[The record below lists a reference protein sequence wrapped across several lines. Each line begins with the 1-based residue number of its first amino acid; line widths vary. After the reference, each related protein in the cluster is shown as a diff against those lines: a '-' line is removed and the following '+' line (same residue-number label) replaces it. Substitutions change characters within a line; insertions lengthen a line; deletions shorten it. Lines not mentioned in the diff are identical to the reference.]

1 MPGPRDL
8 TLCSATLLH
17 AGFRELVEA
26 AAAGGFQGI
35 SLWPQ
40 DWRRALA
47 EGLRPPDMRSLLADH
62 GLVVT
67 DLDPLLTW
75 LPAEAGGVD
84 PGRAPDAQ
92 ESDFYAIAE
101 ALGART
107 LNAMQ
112 GFGSEIDRDRA
123 AEAFAGLCERA
134 AEHGL
139 RVSLEFLPWSGIP
152 DLATAVDILERAGRP
167 DAGVTLDTWH
177 FFRGPT
183 TFAQLRS
190 LPGARV
196 GSVQMSDAPAEPTSS
211 LLTETMDARLLPGE
225 GAAPLVDL
233 IRTLDAIGSRAPI
246 GVEVISKALRELPPA
261 EAGRRCG
268 ASARAILAAA
278 RDSASP
284 EPVR

>member
-1 MPGPRDL
+1 MPGPGDL
-8 TLCSATLLH
+8 ILCSASLLH

-26 AAAGGFQGI
+26 AAAGGFRGI
-35 SLWPQ
+35 SLWPK

-47 EGLRPPDMRSLLADH
+47 EGLDPADMQALLADH

-84 PGRAPDAQ
+84 PTRHADAQ
-92 ESDFYAIAE
+92 ESDFYVIAE

-107 LNAMQ
+107 LNVMQ

-123 AEAFAGLCERA
+123 AEALAGLCERA

-152 DLATAVDILERAGRP
+152 DLTTALDILDRAGRP
-167 DAGVTLDTWH
+167 DAGVTVDTWH
-177 FFRGPT
+177 CFRGPT
-183 TFAQLRS
+183 TLAQLRS
-190 LPGARV
+190 LPGTRV
-196 GSVQMSDAPAEPTSS
+196 GSVQMSDAPAEPASS

-246 GVEVISKALRELPPA
+246 GIEVISKALRELPPA
-261 EAGRRCG
+261 EAGHRCG
-268 ASARAILAAA
+268 ESARAVLAAA
-278 RDSASP
+278 RDSVPAK
-284 EPVR
+284 PVR